1 MNERPVQ
8 IVYDNLTLESSF
20 LVPESYM
27 SPTRN
32 KDPATQTNFS
42 LVTEADYI
50 GVNNNF
56 LGELSKLNKKVQ
68 VGSFLDK
75 IGNPNT
81 PGTKTQ
87 VSIDKTN
94 TYENF
99 QQPAPK
105 SSKDDIFQKM
115 IDHHVNSLSG

>member
-27 SPTRN
+27 SPTQN
-32 KDPATQTNFS
+32 KYPAIQTNFS

-87 VSIDKTN
+87 SSIDRTN

-99 QQPAPK
+99 RQPAPK